1 MPNSLYFYGVENEFL
16 HKVNLDALQKETD
29 LSLQG
34 IADLAEVSVQT
45 VYRWAWDKAKQGN
58 RPSFNA
64 LVKLLEKGASTSTL
78 FGVENRQAPAE
89 MSANKDF
96 QEGVAKA
103 LADIKARGII
113 REEIDRAIAEMKA
126 AGKI

>member
-1 MPNSLYFYGVENEFL
+1 LYFYGVENEFL
-16 HKVNLDALQKETD
+16 HKVNLDALQKETG

-34 IADLAEVSVQT
+34 IADLAEVSVQM

-64 LVKLLEKGASTSTL
+64 LVKLLEKGASTSAL
-78 FGVENRQAPAE
+78 FGVECKNRQAPAE

-103 LADIKARGII
+103 FEDIKARGII
-113 REEIDRAIAEMKA
+113 REVIDRAIAEMKA